1 MNILVQL
8 LVILFVFISS
18 ANQAQELVLHKKS
31 NLKRQVIIDLES
43 DLVIIS
49 GDAVFRSNVVSFTDS
64 SLFIKVSEPTGIDT
78 FRIVWRNEH
87 RKDTVYYSKMEYV
100 NKELLF
106 ANIDMIKIPRFKNQK
121 WLELPSWLLFG
132 AAFNLLGL
140 PFAAIINQGD
150 SFDEW
155 AKVEVSLIV
164 LSVPPILIGISL
176 IKYDTKEKW
185 NIVNQKK
192 IVKN

>member
-8 LVILFVFISS
+8 LVILLVFITSV
-18 ANQAQELVLHKKS
+18 NQAQELVLQKKS
-31 NLKRQVIIDLES
+31 NLKRQVIIDQES

-49 GDAVFRSNVVSFTDS
+49 GDAIFRSNVVSFTDS
-64 SLFIKVSEPTGIDT
+64 SLFIKISQPTGIDT

-106 ANIDMIKIPRFKNQK
+106 AHIDIIKIPRFKNQK

-155 AKVEVSLIV
+155 AKVEASLII
-164 LSVPPILIGISL
+164 LSVPPILIGTSL

-185 NIVNQKK
+185 YIVNQKK
-192 IVKN
+192 DR